1 MIEDIIKIEQEK
13 LKQRGYDSVLSSE
26 SIKINRA
33 FTAFDLVNNLYIL
46 DKVYSYNI
54 TDYGAMRVSIISPF
68 NIIDET
74 LYDMECMGNVVHKI
88 FKHNLI
94 VRARH
99 ASGYEFSTMSVN
111 QGEVMNIDL
120 PEFRLNFIKITP
132 VFSIS

>member
-1 MIEDIIKIEQEK
+1 MIDDIIKIEQEK
-13 LKQRGYDSVLSSE
+13 LKRRGYSSVVSFE

-33 FTAFDLVNNLYIL
+33 FTAFDLANSLYIL

-54 TDYGAMRVSIISPF
+54 TDYGAMRVSVISPF

-74 LYDMECMGNVVHKI
+74 LYDMECMGNVAHKI
-88 FKHNLI
+88 FKHNII
-94 VRARH
+94 VRARR
-99 ASGYEFSTMSVN
+99 ASGYQFSTMSVR
-111 QGEVMNIDL
+111 QGEVMNVDL